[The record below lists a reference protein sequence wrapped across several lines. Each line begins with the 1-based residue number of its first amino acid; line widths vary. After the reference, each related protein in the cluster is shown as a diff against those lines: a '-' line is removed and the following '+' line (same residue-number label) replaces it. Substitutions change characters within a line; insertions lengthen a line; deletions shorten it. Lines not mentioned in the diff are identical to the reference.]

1 MMTLRHCRI
10 ETDAEGIAWLT
21 LDKADA
27 SANSLNAE
35 MLQEAAEILGALERT
50 PPRGLVIRSGKRSGF
65 VAGADI
71 NEFKTLE
78 NIEQAERLTK
88 AGQSVIDRFE
98 ALPCPSVAAI
108 EGFALGG
115 GLELALA
122 CTYRVAV
129 GNDRLTLGFP
139 EVLLGIHPG
148 FGGTVRSVNLI
159 GAPAALDLMLTGR
172 NLRGSKVLT
181 AGLVDRLVDSADGLA
196 DAARDLIRRRP
207 APRRAP
213 WTQRLLS
220 LAPLR
225 PFIARKVRA
234 GVARKVRADQYPAPY
249 AIVDLWERY
258 GAKGRAAYDA
268 EAASI
273 ARLFLTPTSRNLVR
287 VFFLQDALKS
297 QRVPGGTAPARVHV
311 IGAGVMGGDIAAWCA
326 LRGLEVT
333 LQDRSE
339 AQLRPAFERAAALF
353 EKRIKD
359 PAKRI
364 AADARLR
371 ADLAGDGIAT
381 ADLVIEAIVE
391 DIDAKRALYAELE
404 PRLRPGAV
412 IATNTSSIKLEEL
425 ASALADPGR
434 LVGLHFF
441 NPVAQ
446 MPLVEVVYAPSSA
459 QASISTAIALARRLD
474 KFPLLCRSAPG
485 FLVNRVLSAYMQ
497 EAMFAAREGVAFEV
511 IDRVA
516 ADYGMPMGP
525 VELSDVVGLD
535 ICRHVGAI
543 VARGLGRPMP
553 DTSELDAHVAAGKLG
568 KKSGEGLYLWRDGKP
583 VRSLIAGGA
592 AGVASA
598 AASADL
604 EDRLMLAMANEA
616 VACLREGVVA
626 DADQIDAG
634 LIFGAGYPPFRGG
647 PLHAARARG
656 VDACVRRLEELA
668 ARHGPRFAPDA
679 GWAQWAAPRG

>member
-1 MMTLRHCRI
+1 MMTPRNCRI
-10 ETDAEGIAWLT
+10 ETDDEGIAWLT

-35 MLQEAAEILGALERT
+35 MLQEAAEVLAALEKN

-71 NEFKTLE
+71 NEFTTLRS
-78 NIEQAERLTK
+78 IEQAERLTK

-148 FGGTVRSVNLI
+148 FGGTVRSVQLI

-172 NLRGSKVLT
+172 NVRGTKALAT
-181 AGLVDRLVDSADGLA
+181 GLVDRLVDSADGLA

-213 WTQRLLS
+213 WAQRLLS
-220 LAPLR
+220 LAPIR

-234 GVARKVRADQYPAPY
+234 GVARKVRADHYPAPY

-258 GAKGRAAYDA
+258 GAQGRAAYDA
-268 EAASI
+268 EAESI
-273 ARLFLTPTSRNLVR
+273 ARLFLTSTSRNLVR

-297 QRVPGGTAPARVHV
+297 QRIAGARTPQHVHV

-333 LQDRSE
+333 LQDRAE
-339 AQLRPAFERAAALF
+339 QYIKPAMERATALF

-359 PAKRI
+359 PAKRAE
-364 AADARLR
+364 AAGRLR
-371 ADLAGDGIAT
+371 ADVEGTGIAQ
-381 ADLVIEAIVE
+381 ADVVIEAIVE
-391 DIDAKRALYAELE
+391 NAEAKRALYATIE
-404 PRLRPGAV
+404 PLMKAGAV
-412 IATNTSSIKLEEL
+412 IATNTSSIRLEEL
-425 ASALADPGR
+425 SSALEVPGR

-446 MPLVEVVYAPSSA
+446 MPLIEIVQGE
-459 QASISTAIALARRLD
+459 STATESLGSAIALARRLD
-474 KFPLLCRSAPG
+474 KFPLPCRSAPG

-497 EAMFAAREGVAFEV
+497 EAMLAGREGVPLPV
-511 IDRVA
+511 IDATAV
-516 ADYGMPMGP
+516 DFGMAMGP

-543 VARGLGRPMP
+543 VSGALGRPVP
-553 DTSELDAHVAAGKLG
+553 DTRELDERIAAGKLG
-568 KKSGEGLYLWRDGKP
+568 KKSGEGFYLWRDGKP
-583 VRSLIAGGA
+583 VKDTAATPAGPA
-592 AGVASA
+592 P
-598 AASADL
+598 ADL
-604 EDRLMLAMANEA
+604 QDRLMLALANEA
-616 VACLREGVVA
+616 VACLREGVVT
-626 DADQIDAG
+626 DADKIDAG

-647 PLHAARARG
+647 PIKAARDRG
-656 VDACVRRLEELA
+656 VSACVSRLDELA
-668 ARHGPRFAPDA
+668 AKYGPRFKPDP
-679 GWAQWAAPRG
+679 GWTTLD

>member
-1 MMTLRHCRI
+1 MMTLRNCRI

-35 MLQEAAEILGALERT
+35 MLQEAAEVLAALEKN

-71 NEFKTLE
+71 NEFTTLE
-78 NIEQAERLTK
+78 SIEQAERLTK

-172 NLRGSKVLT
+172 NVRGTKALAT
-181 AGLVDRLVDSADGLA
+181 GLVDRLVDSADGLA

-220 LAPLR
+220 LAPIR

-234 GVARKVRADQYPAPY
+234 GVARKVRADHYPAPY

-258 GAKGRAAYDA
+258 GAQGRAAYDA
-268 EAASI
+268 EAESI
-273 ARLFLTPTSRNLVR
+273 ARLFLTSTSRNLVR

-297 QRVPGGTAPARVHV
+297 QRIAGARTPQHVHV

-333 LQDRSE
+333 LQDRAE
-339 AQLRPAFERAAALF
+339 QYIKPAMERATALF

-359 PAKRI
+359 PTKRAEAAGSFGSGSTPASAKRW
-364 AADARLR
+364 RV
-371 ADLAGDGIAT
+371 AG
-381 ADLVIEAIVE
+381 
-391 DIDAKRALYAELE
+391 
-404 PRLRPGAV
+404 
-412 IATNTSSIKLEEL
+412 S
-425 ASALADPGR
+425 
-434 LVGLHFF
+434 F
-441 NPVAQ
+441 
-446 MPLVEVVYAPSSA
+446 
-459 QASISTAIALARRLD
+459 STAVTAVE
-474 KFPLLCRSAPG
+474 S
-485 FLVNRVLSAYMQ
+485 V
-497 EAMFAAREGVAFEV
+497 AM
-511 IDRVA
+511 I
-516 ADYGMPMGP
+516 
-525 VELSDVVGLD
+525 S
-535 ICRHVGAI
+535 
-543 VARGLGRPMP
+543 
-553 DTSELDAHVAAGKLG
+553 
-568 KKSGEGLYLWRDGKP
+568 
-583 VRSLIAGGA
+583 
-592 AGVASA
+592 AGVP
-598 AASADL
+598 
-604 EDRLMLAMANEA
+604 
-616 VACLREGVVA
+616 
-626 DADQIDAG
+626 AG
-634 LIFGAGYPPFRGG
+634 A
-647 PLHAARARG
+647 
-656 VDACVRRLEELA
+656 
-668 ARHGPRFAPDA
+668 
-679 GWAQWAAPRG
+679 

>member
-1 MMTLRHCRI
+1 MMTLRNCRI
-10 ETDAEGIAWLT
+10 ETDDEGIAWLT

-35 MLQEAAEILGALERT
+35 MLQEAAEVLAALEKN

-71 NEFKTLE
+71 NEFTTLRS
-78 NIEQAERLTK
+78 IEQAERLTK

-148 FGGTVRSVNLI
+148 FGGTVRSVQLI

-172 NLRGSKVLT
+172 NVRGTKALAT
-181 AGLVDRLVDSADGLA
+181 GLVDRLVDSADGLA

-213 WTQRLLS
+213 WAQRLLS
-220 LAPLR
+220 LAPIR

-234 GVARKVRADQYPAPY
+234 GVARKVRADHYPAPY

-258 GAKGRAAYDA
+258 GAQGRAAYDA
-268 EAASI
+268 EAESI
-273 ARLFLTPTSRNLVR
+273 ARLFLTSTSRNLVR

-297 QRVPGGTAPARVHV
+297 QRIAGARTPQHVHV

-333 LQDRSE
+333 LQDRAE
-339 AQLRPAFERAAALF
+339 QYIKPAMERATALF

-359 PAKRI
+359 PAKRAE
-364 AADARLR
+364 AAGRLR
-371 ADLAGDGIAT
+371 ADVEGTGIAQ
-381 ADLVIEAIVE
+381 ADVVIEAIVE
-391 DIDAKRALYAELE
+391 NAEAKRALYATIE
-404 PRLRPGAV
+404 PLMKAGAV
-412 IATNTSSIKLEEL
+412 IATNTSSIRLEEL
-425 ASALADPGR
+425 SSALEVPGR

-446 MPLVEVVYAPSSA
+446 MPLIEIVQGE
-459 QASISTAIALARRLD
+459 STATESLGSAIALARRLD
-474 KFPLLCRSAPG
+474 KFPLPCRSAPG

-497 EAMFAAREGVAFEV
+497 EAMLAGREGVPLPV
-511 IDRVA
+511 IDATAV
-516 ADYGMPMGP
+516 DFGMAMGP

-543 VARGLGRPMP
+543 VSGALGRPVP
-553 DTSELDAHVAAGKLG
+553 DTRELDERIAAGKLG
-568 KKSGEGLYLWRDGKP
+568 KKSGEGFYLWRDGKP
-583 VRSLIAGGA
+583 VKDTAATPAGPA
-592 AGVASA
+592 P
-598 AASADL
+598 ADL
-604 EDRLMLAMANEA
+604 QDRLMLALANEA
-616 VACLREGVVA
+616 VACLREGVVT
-626 DADQIDAG
+626 DADKIDAG

-647 PLHAARARG
+647 PIKAARDRG
-656 VDACVRRLEELA
+656 VSACVSRLDELA
-668 ARHGPRFAPDA
+668 AKYGPRFKPDP
-679 GWAQWAAPRG
+679 GWTTLD

>member
-1 MMTLRHCRI
+1 MMTLRNCRI
-10 ETDAEGIAWLT
+10 ETDDEGIAWLT

-35 MLQEAAEILGALERT
+35 MLQEAAEVLAALEKN

-71 NEFKTLE
+71 NEFTTLRS
-78 NIEQAERLTK
+78 IEQAERLTK

-148 FGGTVRSVNLI
+148 FGGTVRSVQLI

-172 NLRGSKVLT
+172 NVRGTKALAT
-181 AGLVDRLVDSADGLA
+181 GLVDRLVDSADGLA

-220 LAPLR
+220 LAPIR

-234 GVARKVRADQYPAPY
+234 GVARKVRADHYPAPY

-258 GAKGRAAYDA
+258 GAQGRAAYDA
-268 EAASI
+268 EAESI
-273 ARLFLTPTSRNLVR
+273 ARLFLTSTSRNLVR

-297 QRVPGGTAPARVHV
+297 QRIAGARTPQHVHV

-333 LQDRSE
+333 LQDRAE
-339 AQLRPAFERAAALF
+339 QYIKPAMERATALL

-359 PAKRI
+359 PTKRAE
-364 AADARLR
+364 AAGRLR
-371 ADLAGDGIAT
+371 ADLEGTGIAQ
-381 ADLVIEAIVE
+381 ADVVIEAIVE
-391 DIDAKRALYAELE
+391 NVEAKRALYARIE
-404 PRLRPGAV
+404 PLMKAGAV
-412 IATNTSSIKLEEL
+412 IATNTSSIRLEEL
-425 ASALADPGR
+425 SSALAVPGR

-446 MPLVEVVYAPSSA
+446 MPLIEIVQGE
-459 QASISTAIALARRLD
+459 STATESLGSAIALARRLD
-474 KFPLLCRSAPG
+474 KFPLPCRSAPG

-497 EAMFAAREGVAFEV
+497 EAMLAGREGVPLPV
-511 IDRVA
+511 IDATAV
-516 ADYGMPMGP
+516 DFGMAMGP

-543 VARGLGRPMP
+543 VSGALGRPLP
-553 DTSELDAHVAAGKLG
+553 DTRELDERIAAGKLG
-568 KKSGEGLYLWRDGKP
+568 KKSGEGFYLWRDGKP
-583 VRSLIAGGA
+583 LKDTAATPAGPA
-592 AGVASA
+592 P
-598 AASADL
+598 ADL
-604 EDRLMLAMANEA
+604 QDRLMLALANEA

-626 DADQIDAG
+626 DAD
-634 LIFGAGYPPFRGG
+634 
-647 PLHAARARG
+647 
-656 VDACVRRLEELA
+656 
-668 ARHGPRFAPDA
+668 
-679 GWAQWAAPRG
+679 